1 MPEPI
6 SSLLAAMITPAVL
19 ISGAGTL
26 IMSTSTRVG
35 RATDRV
41 RALTSRFKQL
51 VSEEGQ
57 HEPLAREEKR
67 LIIRQLPRLSRRTR
81 FLMRALQAFYTSVAL
96 LVLTSI
102 LLGLDGLFDVNT
114 GSLPLLMAL
123 GGSVALAY
131 GALLLSYEARFS
143 AATTKEEMRFL
154 EELGQHYA
162 GLYAEELGGAEE
174 TNKPPP
180 AAGAGGGSDTGK
192 R

>member
-1 MPEPI
+1 MAESI
-6 SSLLAAMITPAVL
+6 TSLLTAMITPAVL

-41 RALTSRFKQL
+41 RSLTARFKEL

-57 HEPLAREEKR
+57 SEPMAREEKR

-114 GSLPLLMAL
+114 GILPLVFAL
-123 GGSVALAY
+123 AGSGALAY
-131 GALLLSYEARFS
+131 GATLLSYEARFS
-143 AATTKEEMRFL
+143 AATTKEEMSFL
-154 EELGQHYA
+154 EDLGQHYA
-162 GLYAEELGGAEE
+162 ALYEEGAEPQE
-174 TNKPPP
+174 KEKAP
-180 AAGAGGGSDTGK
+180 ATKLEPRGTGK

>member
-1 MPEPI
+1 MPQPI
-6 SSLLAAMITPAVL
+6 TALLAAMITPAVL

-41 RALTSRFKQL
+41 RGLTSRFKQL
-51 VSEEGQ
+51 VSADGQ
-57 HEPLAREEKR
+57 NEPLAREEKR

-81 FLMRALQAFYTSVAL
+81 FLMRAMQAFYTSVAL

-180 AAGAGGGSDTGK
+180 AAGAGGGSGTGK